1 MMKRSILVVR
11 NSSLCPSLLILHS
24 TLLLHPDCP
33 RPAPPTAQKIKESL
47 IARAKLKKSYSK
59 VLKQEGMQ
67 SERLGT
73 ANRLPDAE
81 RDAGSRDKMSEK
93 KRGKQ
98 RAAEVVEGDGDGSGS
113 DEDDF
118 GAQASEDE
126 DDSMDGSDGDDVTDG
141 RERQGRTDRGHDRS
155 SKTAASSRAASRD
168 GPAPPLS
175 SSRPSWKDRTVAA
188 AATAAS
194 ETPNRQSQAG
204 DRALPS
210 LREMK
215 REAYLGPKPKAR
227 KQEGEQTA
235 KETTGKNFASTRGDK
250 RLGGG
255 GGSSFPPSGGVG
267 RSRGAR
273 FPHSGGGGPRGGGK
287 KRDNRPRMGARIGV
301 MLEEIK
307 RSKGIA

>member
-1 MMKRSILVVR
+1 
-11 NSSLCPSLLILHS
+11 
-24 TLLLHPDCP
+24 
-33 RPAPPTAQKIKESL
+33 
-47 IARAKLKKSYSK
+47 
-59 VLKQEGMQ
+59 MQ

-73 ANRLPDAE
+73 ATRLPDAE
-81 RDAGSRDKMSEK
+81 RDAGSRGRMSEK

-98 RAAEVVEGDGDGSGS
+98 RAAEGVEGDSDSSGS

-126 DDSMDGSDGDDVTDG
+126 DDSMDSSDGDGVRER
-141 RERQGRTDRGHDRS
+141 RERQGRTDWGLDRS
-155 SKTAASSRAASRD
+155 SKTAASSRAASRA
-168 GPAPPLS
+168 GPAPPS
-175 SSRPSWKDRTVAA
+175 STSRPSWKDRTVAA

-194 ETPNRQSQAG
+194 ETPNRQSQASG
-204 DRALPS
+204 CTLPS

-227 KQEGEQTA
+227 KQEGEQPA
-235 KETTGKNFASTRGDK
+235 KETTGKNSASTGGDK

-255 GGSSFPPSGGVG
+255 GGSSLPPSGGVG
-267 RSRGAR
+267 RSRGAS
-273 FPHSGGGGPRGGGK
+273 FHHSGGGGGPRGGGQ